1 MEIQKYE
8 QQITAIGRI
17 PQAIMPKTKNEVYPI
32 LQKWP
37 KEYYKTLCPKTF
49 NDVFLSITPSLATY
63 RKAYGENGEIAV
75 RAILSIIINS
85 LIESFNLGQTMN
97 DRQVAD
103 LINDIIDRYYWLN
116 LDDFRLCFNCA
127 IDGMYDKAIFR
138 LDKSVVMSWLNKYT
152 TDRLNAADESS
163 YNAHLSYSGDSR
175 VSEFDEAYKQFEKRR
190 IK

>member
-1 MEIQKYE
+1 
-8 QQITAIGRI
+8 
-17 PQAIMPKTKNEVYPI
+17 
-32 LQKWP
+32 
-37 KEYYKTLCPKTF
+37 
-49 NDVFLSITPSLATY
+49 
-63 RKAYGENGEIAV
+63 
-75 RAILSIIINS
+75 
-85 LIESFNLGQTMN
+85 MN